1 MKRILENV
9 EIMRKNTQYAVTNG
23 IFLKGVFP
31 RNYNNQIQIYL
42 DHHSHNMDIVVCQ
55 ILLILM
61 VIIFLIMVNFC
72 RHLQRITNLFSRPYR
87 DRVTYSGMAE
97 AGGQRGRTPTQ
108 ILAE

>member
-42 DHHSHNMDIVVCQ
+42 DHHSQNMDIVACQ
-55 ILLILM
+55 ILLILT
-61 VIIFLIMVNFC
+61 VIILLIFFVDTFKEQQMSAPVGTCLYVLQIC
-72 RHLQRITNLFSRPYR
+72 RVR
-87 DRVTYSGMAE
+87 
-97 AGGQRGRTPTQ
+97 
-108 ILAE
+108 

>member
-9 EIMRKNTQYAVTNG
+9 EIMRKNKQYAVTNG

-42 DHHSHNMDIVVCQ
+42 GHHSHNMDIVGCQ

-61 VIIFLIMVNFC
+61 VIILLIMFFVDTFKE
-72 RHLQRITNLFSRPYR
+72 QPMS
-87 DRVTYSGMAE
+87 VTCLNCDNYVP
-97 AGGQRGRTPTQ
+97 Q
-108 ILAE
+108 